1 MKSTLNVLILIFI
14 LTAIC
19 SEICSDFLLLKQ
31 SFYPVEYSQSERGL
45 ENIPD
50 SPFCFDNDTKDISE
64 DNPTPDIQPVCF
76 STDHISYPAIF
87 RLSTYSLFIWQP
99 PKTA

>member
-19 SEICSDFLLLKQ
+19 SEICSDFLLLKV
-31 SFYPVEYSQSERGL
+31 SFYHIEYSQSDSGVA
-45 ENIPD
+45 NVPD

-64 DNPTPDIQPVCF
+64 DKPKSDIQPVCF
-76 STDHISYPAIF
+76 CTDHISPHAIF